1 MKYIKVKDNNDL
13 VRDITTNS
21 IINTN
26 INEYQRYL
34 SMKMDKDNENKKMKE
49 FENDLNNIKNDI
61 NEIKFLLRSLIN
73 ESWRN

>member
-34 SMKMDKDNENKKMKE
+34 SMKMDKDNDNKKMKE

-73 ESWRN
+73 ES

>member
-1 MKYIKVKDNNDL
+1 MKYIKVKDNSDL

>member
-1 MKYIKVKDNNDL
+1 MKYIKVKDNSDL

-49 FENDLNNIKNDI
+49 FETDLNNIKNDI
-61 NEIKFLLRSLIN
+61 TEIIFLLRSLIN
-73 ESWRN
+73 ES

>member
-34 SMKMDKDNENKKMKE
+34 SMKMDKDNDNKKMKE

>member
-1 MKYIKVKDNNDL
+1 MKYIKVKDNSDL

-34 SMKMDKDNENKKMKE
+34 SMKMDKYNENKKMKE

-73 ESWRN
+73 ES

>member
-73 ESWRN
+73 ES

>member
-1 MKYIKVKDNNDL
+1 MKYIKVKDNSDL

-49 FENDLNNIKNDI
+49 FETDLNNIKNDI
-61 NEIKFLLRSLIN
+61 TEIKFLLRSLIN
-73 ESWRN
+73 ES

>member
-61 NEIKFLLRSLIN
+61 NDIKFLLRSLKN
-73 ESWRN
+73 ES

>member
-1 MKYIKVKDNNDL
+1 MKYIKVKDNSDL

-49 FENDLNNIKNDI
+49 FETDLNSIKNDI
-61 NEIKFLLRSLIN
+61 TEIKFLLRSLIN
-73 ESWRN
+73 ES

>member
-1 MKYIKVKDNNDL
+1 MKYIKVKDNSDL

-49 FENDLNNIKNDI
+49 CENDLNNIKNDI

>member
-1 MKYIKVKDNNDL
+1 MKYIKVKDNSDL

-34 SMKMDKDNENKKMKE
+34 SMKMDKDNENKKMNE

-73 ESWRN
+73 ES

>member
-1 MKYIKVKDNNDL
+1 MKYIKVKDNSDL

-49 FENDLNNIKNDI
+49 FETDLNNIKNDI
-61 NEIKFLLRSLIN
+61 TEIKFLLRNLIN
-73 ESWRN
+73 ES

>member
-1 MKYIKVKDNNDL
+1 MKYIKVKDNSDL

-61 NEIKFLLRSLIN
+61 NEIKFLLRSLKN
-73 ESWRN
+73 ES

>member
-1 MKYIKVKDNNDL
+1 MKYIKVKDNSDL

-73 ESWRN
+73 ES

>member
-1 MKYIKVKDNNDL
+1 
-13 VRDITTNS
+13 
-21 IINTN
+21 
-26 INEYQRYL
+26 
-34 SMKMDKDNENKKMKE
+34 MKE